1 MPLGRE
7 NIDESRRIPGKK
19 PTHFRFLHCSTG
31 SVSSRTSENF
41 SKWLRNVVLP
51 DKMGQREKKKTF
63 VIMSQRVATHRFL
76 T

>member
-1 MPLGRE
+1 MANLSGLRYMRSKRLIPLRGETTMNHENSRE
-7 NIDESRRIPGKK
+7 I

-51 DKMGQREKKKTF
+51 DKWAKGRRRR
-63 VIMSQRVATHRFL
+63 IS
-76 T
+76 